1 MEFKNTTTYPTLI
14 QYGVKLPFR
23 IAVVGQTDS
32 GKMHSIIKCW
42 CRW

>member
-1 MEFKNTTTYPTLI
+1 MEDLQDANERKLPILM

-32 GKMHSIIKCW
+32 GKTHSIIRC
-42 CRW
+42 